1 MQYIAFYSV
10 FFTVLWGMHLYVGLR
25 LGRLYG
31 CQNTW
36 ALIGAFT
43 LAALSFPAFSLLEK
57 FNPTPFSMI
66 LYGAASVWL
75 GVVFLLLSILLVYEV
90 LRFFIPLAPKT
101 AAYFITGI
109 AAALSVYGIVNALFI
124 TVKTVDI
131 PMPGL
136 AKSLK
141 IVQLSDIHV
150 GTIHNSGFLKRIVDT
165 TNTLAPDLVL
175 ITGDL
180 FDGIG
185 PVSRHT
191 VEPLTKMKAKTY
203 FVIGNHERYDDMEKI
218 QSILPDAG
226 VEILRNRIVDFRGV
240 QIVGVDAALR
250 DGEKGNPVIGT
261 LPIDRTKP
269 SILMFHV
276 PVGLEDAARA
286 GINLQL
292 SGHTHNGQLFP
303 FTLFAK
309 MLYPQVQGLYTING
323 MRLYVSPGT
332 GTWGP
337 PMRIGSSNEITLI
350 ILVPEHGPHP
360 EKNGD

>member
-10 FFTVLWGMHLYVGLR
+10 FFAVLWGMHLYVGLR

-31 CQNTW
+31 FQSTW
-36 ALIGAFT
+36 LLVGFFT

-57 FNPTPFSMI
+57 FNPTTFSML
-66 LYGAASVWL
+66 LYSTASIWL
-75 GVVFLLLSILLVYEV
+75 GMVFLLLSILLVYEV
-90 LRFFIPLAPKT
+90 LRFVIPLQQKT
-101 AAYFITGI
+101 AAYVITCM
-109 AAALSVYGIVNALFI
+109 AVALSVYGLVNALFVM
-124 TVKTVDI
+124 VKTVDI

-136 AKSLK
+136 EKPLK

-150 GTIHNSGFLKRIVDT
+150 GTIHNSGFLTRIVEK
-165 TNTLAPDLVL
+165 TNVLDPDLVL

-185 PVSRHT
+185 PVNSHT
-191 VEPLTKMKAKTY
+191 VQPLANIKAKTY

-218 QSILPDAG
+218 QSIVMAAG

-240 QIVGVDAALR
+240 QIVGVDAAIR
-250 DGEKGNPVIGT
+250 DGEKGNPVVGT
-261 LPIDRTKP
+261 LPIDRAKP

-276 PVGLEDAARA
+276 PVGMEDAVKA

-309 MLYPQVQGLYTING
+309 MLYPQVQGLYRFNG

-337 PMRIGSSNEITLI
+337 PMRLGSSNEITLI
-350 ILVPEHGPHP
+350 NLVPAHG
-360 EKNGD
+360 

>member
-10 FFTVLWGMHLYVGLR
+10 FFAVLWGMHLYVGLR

-31 CQNTW
+31 GQNTW
-36 ALIGAFT
+36 VLIGAGT
-43 LAALSFPAFSLLEK
+43 LAALTFPAFSLLEK
-57 FNPTPFSMI
+57 FNPTSFSMI

-75 GVVFLLLSILLVYEV
+75 GVVFLLLSILLGYEV
-90 LRFFIPLAPKT
+90 LRFFIPLQPKT
-101 AAYFITGI
+101 AAYAITAI
-109 AAALSVYGIVNALFI
+109 AAALSVYGIINALFL

-136 AKSLK
+136 EKPLK

-150 GTIHNSGFLKRIVDT
+150 GTIHNSGFLTRIVDA
-165 TNTLAPDLVL
+165 TNALAPDLVL

-185 PVSRHT
+185 PVNRHT
-191 VEPLTKMKAKTY
+191 VEPLAKISAKTY
-203 FVIGNHERYDDMEKI
+203 FVIGNHERYDDMDKI
-218 QSILPDAG
+218 QSILPAAG

-240 QIVGVDAALR
+240 QIVGVDTAMR
-250 DGEKGNPVIGT
+250 DGEKGNRVVGT
-261 LPIDRTKP
+261 LPIDRTRP

-276 PVGLEDAARA
+276 PVGIEDAVKA

-309 MLYPQVQGLYTING
+309 MLYPQVKGLYTING

-350 ILVPEHGPHP
+350 NLMPEP
-360 EKNGD
+360 

>member
-10 FFTVLWGMHLYVGLR
+10 FFAVLWGMHLYVGLR
-25 LGRLYG
+25 LGRLFG

-36 ALIGAFT
+36 MLVGACT

-57 FNPTPFSMI
+57 FNPTTFSML
-66 LYGAASVWL
+66 LYGTASIWL
-75 GVVFLLLSILLVYEV
+75 GMVFLLLSVLLVYEV
-90 LRFFIPLAPKT
+90 VRFFIALQPQT
-101 AAYFITGI
+101 AAFIIAGI

-124 TVKTVDI
+124 TVKTVNI
-131 PMPGL
+131 PMQGL
-136 AKSLK
+136 KTPLR

-150 GTIHNSGFLKRIVDT
+150 GTIHNSGFLTRIVDT
-165 TNTLAPDLVL
+165 TNALAPDLVL

-185 PVSRHT
+185 PVDRHT
-191 VEPLTKMKAKTY
+191 VEPLAKITAKTY

-218 QSILPDAG
+218 QSILPDTG
-226 VEILRNRIVDFRGV
+226 VEILRNRIADFRGI
-240 QIVGVDAALR
+240 QIVGVDAAIR
-250 DGEKGNPVIGT
+250 DGEKGNQVVGT
-261 LPIDRTKP
+261 LQIDRARP
-269 SILMFHV
+269 SILMYHV
-276 PVGLEDAARA
+276 PVGIDDAVKA
-286 GINLQL
+286 GIKLQL

-350 ILVPEHGPHP
+350 NLVPE
-360 EKNGD
+360 

>member
-10 FFTVLWGMHLYVGLR
+10 FFAVLWGMHLYVGLR
-25 LGRLYG
+25 LGRLLG

-36 ALIGAFT
+36 VLVGVCTLVALT
-43 LAALSFPAFSLLEK
+43 FPAFSLLEK
-57 FNPTPFSMI
+57 FNPTTFSMI
-66 LYGAASVWL
+66 LYGAASIWL
-75 GVVFLLLSILLVYEV
+75 GMMFLLLSILLVYEAA
-90 LRFFIPLAPKT
+90 RFFIPLQPQT
-101 AAYFITGI
+101 AAFVITGI
-109 AAALSVYGIVNALFI
+109 AVALSVYGIINALFL
-124 TVKTVDI
+124 TVRAVDI

-136 AKSLK
+136 EKPLK

-150 GTIHNSGFLKRIVDT
+150 GTIHNSGFLTRIVEK
-165 TNTLAPDLVL
+165 TNALTPDLVL

-185 PVSRHT
+185 PVNSHT
-191 VEPLTKMKAKTY
+191 VEPLANLKAKTY

-218 QSILPDAG
+218 QSILPAAG
-226 VEILRNRIVDFRGV
+226 VEILRNRIADFRGV
-240 QIVGVDAALR
+240 QIVGVDAAMR
-250 DGEKGNPVIGT
+250 DGEKGNQVVGT
-261 LPIDRTKP
+261 LQVDRARP

-276 PVGLEDAARA
+276 PVGIDDAVKA
-286 GINLQL
+286 GIKLQL

-337 PMRIGSSNEITLI
+337 PMRIGSSNEITVINLI
-350 ILVPEHGPHP
+350 PQQ
-360 EKNGD
+360 

>member
-1 MQYIAFYSV
+1 MTRTMQYIAFYSV
-10 FFTVLWGMHLYVGLR
+10 FFTLLWAMHLYVGLR

-36 ALIGAFT
+36 ALISAFT

-57 FNPTPFSMI
+57 FNPTTFSMV

-75 GVVFLLLSILLVYEV
+75 GMVFLLLSILLVYEV
-90 LRFFIPLAPKT
+90 LRLFMPLQSKT
-101 AAYFITGI
+101 AAYGITGI
-109 AAALSVYGIVNALFI
+109 AAALSIYGVVNALFL

-136 AKSLK
+136 QKPIK

-150 GTIHNSGFLKRIVDT
+150 GTIHNSGFLTRIVDK
-165 TNTLAPDLVL
+165 TNALAPDLVL

-185 PVSRHT
+185 PVTRHT
-191 VEPLTKMKAKTY
+191 VQPLAKIKTKTY
-203 FVIGNHERYDDMEKI
+203 FVIGNHERYDDMGKI
-218 QSILPDAG
+218 QSILPDTG
-226 VEILRNRIVDFRGV
+226 VEILRNRIVNFRDV
-240 QIVGVDAALR
+240 QIVGVDAASR
-250 DGEKGNPVIGT
+250 DGEKGNPVVGT
-261 LPIDRTKP
+261 LPIDRTRP

-276 PVGLEDAARA
+276 PVGIEDAAKA
-286 GINLQL
+286 GIKLQL

-309 MLYPQVQGLYTING
+309 MLYGHVQGLYTING

-350 ILVPEHGPHP
+350 NLLPEH
-360 EKNGD
+360 